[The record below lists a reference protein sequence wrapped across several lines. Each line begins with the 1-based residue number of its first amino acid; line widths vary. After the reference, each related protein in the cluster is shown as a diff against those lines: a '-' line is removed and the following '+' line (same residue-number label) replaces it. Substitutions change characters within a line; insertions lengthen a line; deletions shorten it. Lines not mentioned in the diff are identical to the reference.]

1 MEQFRIRLSSMKTF
15 SVVVDMPFFTFGL
28 CAGFPRSIGMV
39 YEHSVIYESIMY
51 KYLYEIEDSDFN
63 LYEVHV
69 KI

>member
-1 MEQFRIRLSSMKTF
+1 
-15 SVVVDMPFFTFGL
+15 
-28 CAGFPRSIGMV
+28 MV
-39 YEHSVIYESIMY
+39 YEHSVIYESIVY